1 MMGHGAVGGVGLG
14 WPRGRRV
21 ALGWGWCRLGEQ
33 GVVGFGEQAHP
44 PADPGPA
51 DRAVHNL
58 TCRRRRRITGSH
70 RVERNRG
77 AFDPV
82 AHGRR
87 GGQLVVGVAQRGEHP
102 AGLAGRVG
110 CGGTH
115 LGGGLLGHAP
125 SMGRQPAR

>member
-1 MMGHGAVGGVGLG
+1 MSETHVRATVEQIADSIGVARSTVHRAPGTRRPDPARLNPLPPGGRGPAGHGLQ
-14 WPRGRRV
+14 
-21 ALGWGWCRLGEQ
+21 GE
-33 GVVGFGEQAHP
+33 
-44 PADPGPA
+44 
-51 DRAVHNL
+51 
-58 TCRRRRRITGSH
+58 
-70 RVERNRG
+70 RG
-77 AFDPV
+77 ALDPV
-82 AHGRR
+82 AHRRR